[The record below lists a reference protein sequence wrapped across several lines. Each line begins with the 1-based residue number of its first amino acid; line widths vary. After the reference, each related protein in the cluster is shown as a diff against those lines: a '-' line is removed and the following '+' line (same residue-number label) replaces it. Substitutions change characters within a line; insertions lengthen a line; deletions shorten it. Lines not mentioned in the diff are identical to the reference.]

1 MSSELDDVAKALFI
15 GQIPNIW
22 RKLAP
27 DTLKS
32 LGNWMLYFLRR
43 FTQYTSWVRERSLAH
58 GAVWTRCGH
67 RPTPSAGPGSGGSV
81 LWKRPLTLRAY
92 LSLSSSL
99 YFVFKTSILCT
110 ARSAQ

>member
-43 FTQYTSWVRERSLAH
+43 FTQYTSWVR
-58 GAVWTRCGH
+58 GAPGPRCGLDAL
-67 RPTPSAGPGSGGSV
+67 RPPPEPSAGPGGV
-81 LWKRPLTLRAY
+81 DRVPWKRPLTASVSVSFL
-92 LSLSSSL
+92 L
-99 YFVFKTSILCT
+99 FVLCF
-110 ARSAQ
+110 